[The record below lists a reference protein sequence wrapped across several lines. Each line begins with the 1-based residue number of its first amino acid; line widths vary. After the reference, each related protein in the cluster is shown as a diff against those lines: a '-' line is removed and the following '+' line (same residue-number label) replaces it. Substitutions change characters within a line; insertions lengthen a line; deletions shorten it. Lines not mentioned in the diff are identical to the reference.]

1 MLNSWEFNNFA
12 YNNKLKGLDLI
23 MIEEFKCSLWN
34 KYDLCLAA
42 HSDVNLIVGINGS
55 GKTTLL
61 NKLYQELCKKVDKSL
76 VVYQPSIDNIA
87 MRDKRKASTALAQD
101 LDFYI
106 YDMKSGP
113 SLMFYRM
120 AMLDVSDEQQQ
131 AMKARIE
138 QLKDTINQFFSVS
151 GKRIEI
157 ESNKFWILNDGEKL
171 TIDSLSSGEKQLL
184 LILLRVFL
192 LEGKEAYVLIDE
204 PENSLD
210 IEWQYNLVNVLVELN
225 PHAQYFI
232 TTHSPGIFGDGWGDK
247 VIYMDQIVKV
257 KE

>member
-1 MLNSWEFNNFA
+1 
-12 YNNKLKGLDLI
+12 

-34 KYDLCLAA
+34 KYDLCLTA
-42 HSDVNLIVGINGS
+42 HSDVNFIVGINGS

-61 NKLYQELCKKVDKSL
+61 NMLYQELCKKVEKDL
-76 VVYQPSIDNIA
+76 VVYLPSIDNIA
-87 MRDKRKASTALAQD
+87 MRDKRKTSTALAQD

-106 YDMKSGP
+106 YDMKFGP
-113 SLMFYRM
+113 SLMYYRM
-120 AMLDVSDEQQQ
+120 AMLDVSDERQQK
-131 AMKARIE
+131 MKGRIE
-138 QLKDTINQFFSVS
+138 QLKETINKFISVS

-171 TIDSLSSGEKQLL
+171 SIDSLSSGEKQLL

-192 LEGKEAYVLIDE
+192 LDEKESYVLIDE

-210 IEWQYNLVNVLVELN
+210 VEWQYNLVNELVKLN

-247 VIYMDQIVKV
+247 VVYMDQITKI

>member
-1 MLNSWEFNNFA
+1 
-12 YNNKLKGLDLI
+12 

-34 KYDLCLAA
+34 KYDLCFKA
-42 HSDVNLIVGINGS
+42 HDDVNLIVGINGS

-61 NKLYQELCKKVDKSL
+61 NKLYQELCKKVENDL
-76 VVYQPSIDNIA
+76 VVYLPSIDNIA
-87 MRDKRKASTALAQD
+87 MRDKRKTATALAQD

-113 SLMFYRM
+113 SLMYYRM
-120 AMLDVSDEQQQ
+120 AMLDVSDKQQQ
-131 AMKARIE
+131 EMKARIE
-138 QLKDTINQFFSVS
+138 QLKETINKFFSVS
-151 GKRIEI
+151 DKRIEI

-171 TIDSLSSGEKQLL
+171 SIDYLSSGEKQLL

-192 LEGKEAYVLIDE
+192 LDRKDAYVLIDE

-210 IEWQYNLVNVLVELN
+210 VEWQYNLVNELVKLN

-247 VIYMDQIVKV
+247 VIYMDQITKI

>member
-1 MLNSWEFNNFA
+1 
-12 YNNKLKGLDLI
+12 
-23 MIEEFKCSLWN
+23 MIEEFKCSLWS
-34 KYDLCLAA
+34 KYDLCLKA
-42 HSDVNLIVGINGS
+42 HDDVNLIVGINGS

-61 NKLYQELCKKVDKSL
+61 NKLYQELCKKVENNL
-76 VVYQPSIDNIA
+76 VVYLPSIDNIA
-87 MRDKRKASTALAQD
+87 MRDKRKAATALAQD

-113 SLMFYRM
+113 SLMYYRM
-120 AMLDVSDEQQQ
+120 AMLDVSDKQQQ
-131 AMKARIE
+131 EMKARIE
-138 QLKDTINQFFSVS
+138 QLKETINKFFSVS

-157 ESNKFWILNDGEKL
+157 ESNKFWILNDGERL
-171 TIDSLSSGEKQLL
+171 SIDSLSSGEKQLL

-192 LEGKEAYVLIDE
+192 LDRKDAYVLIDE

-210 IEWQYNLVNVLVELN
+210 VEWQYNLVNELVKLN

-247 VIYMDQIVKV
+247 VIYMDQITKT
-257 KE
+257 KK